1 MKKEFRS
8 FKDARKF
15 VHSLKLKDSTNWI
28 NYCKSGK
35 KPDDIPSDPR
45 KVYKKEW
52 KSMGDWL
59 DTGVIASF
67 NRTYKSFSN
76 ARKFVHSLKLKN
88 SSEWKTYCKSGK
100 KPDDIPNTP
109 RSVYKKEWRG
119 VGDWLGTGRIATMK
133 KEFLSFL
140 EARQFVHSLNIK
152 SNSEWR
158 NYCKSGKK
166 PDDIPT
172 TPART
177 YKNKGWINEGDWLG
191 TGTIASYNIKFKTFD
206 KAKKFVH
213 SLNFQNE
220 KQWRQ
225 YCKSGN
231 KPDDIPA
238 SPEKPYKKEWKGI
251 SDWLGTKR
259 IANQDKKYL
268 PFLEARKLIR
278 SLGMKNVDDWR
289 KWCKS
294 DIRQENIPAHPH
306 VVYKKEWIA
315 WNDWLGTE
323 NMSPSKISKNYLPF
337 KEAKIEARK
346 IVKKYGIKNRDDWMK
361 AVKEGKIPKNIP
373 LVPGRVYSKK
383 RKK

>member
-1 MKKEFRS
+1 MKKQFRS
-8 FKDARKF
+8 FEDSRKIIR
-15 VHSLKLKDSTNWI
+15 SLHLNTIDDWRI
-28 NYCKSGK
+28 FCKSQDFPNGVPK
-35 KPDDIPSDPR
+35 APHL
-45 KVYKKEW
+45 VYKKEW
-52 KSMGDWL
+52 K
-59 DTGVIASF
+59 
-67 NRTYKSFSN
+67 
-76 ARKFVHSLKLKN
+76 
-88 SSEWKTYCKSGK
+88 
-100 KPDDIPNTP
+100 
-109 RSVYKKEWRG
+109 G
-119 VGDWLGTGRIATMK
+119 VGDWLGTERIATMK

-152 SNSEWR
+152 SNREWR

-166 PDDIPT
+166 PDDIPS

-225 YCKSGN
+225 YCKSGK

-259 IANQDKKYL
+259 IANRNREYL
-268 PFLEARKLIR
+268 AFSEAQKSTRL
-278 SLGMKNVDDWR
+278 LGIKNVNDWR
-289 KWCKS
+289 NWCKS
-294 DIRQENIPAHPH
+294 TTRQKNIPAHPNDL
-306 VVYKKEWIA
+306 YKKEWID

-323 NMSPSKISKNYLPF
+323 NISSGVVSKNYLSF
-337 KEAKIEARK
+337 KDAKIEVRK
-346 IVKKYGIKNRDDWMK
+346 LAKKYNLKTFDDWKK
-361 AVKEGKIPKNIP
+361 AVREGKIPKNIP
-373 LVPGRVYSKK
+373 LVPSRVYSKK